1 MVANILK
8 HINFKK
14 SLIKYWKF
22 RESKKHIVLLNILC
36 YLHLYTWIYVRELEI
51 KFEDIFRWAQI
62 VNFSKTNFFLALCPS
77 VGLSNFQAR
86 FMKESSF
93 IFLIFNFE
101 IKYVCK
107 IW

>member
-36 YLHLYTWIYVRELEI
+36 YLHLYT
-51 KFEDIFRWAQI
+51 
-62 VNFSKTNFFLALCPS
+62 
-77 VGLSNFQAR
+77 
-86 FMKESSF
+86 
-93 IFLIFNFE
+93 
-101 IKYVCK
+101 
-107 IW
+107 